1 MQYYSSDFNILIIF
15 VFTVH
20 CSYSFTFIVLK
31 IMRVFF
37 SARKKQLINLH
48 NNDIRV
54 HVWNVGIYL
63 LHACGNLSIT
73 PQLKA
78 F

>member
-37 SARKKQLINLH
+37 RPEKKQLINLH

-54 HVWNVGIYL
+54 HV
-63 LHACGNLSIT
+63 
-73 PQLKA
+73 
-78 F
+78 

>member
-1 MQYYSSDFNILIIF
+1 MQYYSSDFATLIIF

-37 SARKKQLINLH
+37 RPEKKLINLH

-73 PQLKA
+73 SQLKA